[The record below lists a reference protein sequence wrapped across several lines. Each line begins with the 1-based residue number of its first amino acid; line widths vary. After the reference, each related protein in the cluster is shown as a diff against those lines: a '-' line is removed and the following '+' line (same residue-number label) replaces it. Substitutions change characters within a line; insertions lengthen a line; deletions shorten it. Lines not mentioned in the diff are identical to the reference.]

1 MKSNIGF
8 LQILT
13 FILVILH
20 GLRFIEI
27 HDFFWLF
34 IVFIA
39 WGDSYARVGDD
50 N

>member
-13 FILVILH
+13 FILVILDAFR
-20 GLRFIEI
+20 LIEI
-27 HDFFWLF
+27 NIFLMVF

-39 WGDSYARVGDD
+39 WGDSYARAGDD

>member
-13 FILVILH
+13 FILVILDAFR
-20 GLRFIEI
+20 LIEI
-27 HDFFWLF
+27 NIFLMVF

-39 WGDSYARVGDD
+39 WGDSYERVGDE
-50 N
+50 

>member
-13 FILVILH
+13 FILVILDAFR
-20 GLRFIEI
+20 LIEI
-27 HDFFWLF
+27 NIFLMLV

-39 WGDSYARVGDD
+39 WGDSYARVGDE
-50 N
+50 